1 MNVRN
6 IMSEMEMEIIDQEVA
21 KQERK
26 DAMWLCNYQGMS
38 DEEIAEELR
47 LEDEEHAR
55 FLAEEEEKNAWEEW
69 NGNPL
74 YLSHAELK
82 LHEIALDHE
91 TIEMRLMGL

>member
-6 IMSEMEMEIIDQEVA
+6 IISEEEMEIIDQEVA

-55 FLAEEEEKNAWEEW
+55 FLAEIEEKNAWQVW
-69 NGNPL
+69 NGNPQ
-74 YLSHAELK
+74 YLSCEERS

-91 TIEMRLMGL
+91 AIEMRLMGL